1 VGDDAFFAGFLQVRP
16 HRAII
21 DESGGCV
28 GQRLAAM
35 ILPFSAH
42 AHAVS
47 AGGMMRDLQLMGF
60 HPAACAH
67 ALQVA
72 DYSQERAVNWLL
84 SHDAEVESLAVAMS
98 SAASVLQPARPVLV
112 YSGEFFVGI
121 SMFWN
126 LDAMWQAAYSRA
138 RHDGSIEVVLHV
150 KELARE
156 GKISEQDMAHWVN
169 RQNVGSGYTL
179 LHQVQP
185 ATVLFDDICDMFL
198 GCVA

>member
-1 VGDDAFFAGFLQVRP
+1 MGP

-42 AHAVS
+42 AHVAS
-47 AGGMMRDLQLMGF
+47 AGGMMRDLQSMGF

-72 DYSQERAVNWLL
+72 NYSQERAVNWLL
-84 SHDAEVESLAVAMS
+84 SHAAEAESLAVAMS
-98 SAASVLQPARPVLV
+98 SAASFLQPARPVHV
-112 YSGEFFVGI
+112 YSGEFFEGL

-138 RHDGSIEVVLHV
+138 RRDGSIDVVLHV
-150 KELARE
+150 KELAHAC
-156 GKISEQDMAHWVN
+156 KISKQDMAHWVN

-185 ATVLFDDICDMFL
+185 AAVLLDDNCDL
-198 GCVA
+198 LPGCLA